1 MRTGRPRTFC
11 VEDSLDRAM
20 DVFWRKGYEGA
31 SLADLT
37 SAMSISAPSLYAC
50 FGSKEGLFRAV
61 LDRYEEGRKGFLQ
74 EVLDAP
80 TARASAELFLTGVA
94 EMATDPNNHPPG
106 CLLLQSGLAGDD
118 QRIPNELARHRA
130 EKELVLRE
138 RFECARRTG
147 DLPESADAS
156 ALARY
161 LVTNAN
167 GMCVPASAGSQAADL
182 REVAAMALAA
192 WPGGDRAKPRR
203 NASGERPSPH
213 ARGSVSRRARS

>member
-1 MRTGRPRTFC
+1 MRKGRPRTFC

-37 SAMSISAPSLYAC
+37 AAMNINPPSLYAC

-61 LDRYEEGRKGFLQ
+61 LARYEEGRKGFLA

-80 TARASAELFLTGVA
+80 TARASATLFLNGVVS
-94 EMATDPNNHPPG
+94 MATDPDSHPPG

-118 QRIPNELARHRA
+118 QVIPKELARHRA
-130 EKELVLRE
+130 EKELALRE
-138 RFECARRTG
+138 RFECAKRTG
-147 DLPESADAS
+147 DLPKSADAA

-161 LVTNAN
+161 LVTIAN
-167 GMCVPASAGSQAADL
+167 GLCVQASSGASAKELKVVADL
-182 REVAAMALAA
+182 ALGSFPGEDEKPAARKKRLVT
-192 WPGGDRAKPRR
+192 
-203 NASGERPSPH
+203 S
-213 ARGSVSRRARS
+213 